1 METRVIASPFILT
14 SIRRN
19 QNDSWSVINEDC
31 QGRNRPTPSP
41 LASRRRAH
49 INTETWS
56 FKRNSTFLRKQD
68 GKAISIVLPF
78 RQNFMTL
85 LHFPETL
92 SRVILALLGS
102 VFQTNLS
109 DTRQIFKS
117 ARNRNND
124 QTENSVIYNII
135 HLGNPQT
142 SVCGKTPQRRKQ
154 EHGETLK

>member
-1 METRVIASPFILT
+1 MRIPKGGTPFLPLPKGEPKAST
-14 SIRRN
+14 YK
-19 QNDSWSVINEDC
+19 
-31 QGRNRPTPSP
+31 
-41 LASRRRAH
+41 
-49 INTETWS
+49 TETWRL
-56 FKRNSTFLRKQD
+56 KRKSTFLRKQD
-68 GKAISIVLPF
+68 RKSSFYCIAFQAKFYGIAAL
-78 RQNFMTL
+78 
-85 LHFPETL
+85 PETL

-102 VFQTNLS
+102 VFLTNLS
-109 DTRQIFKS
+109 DTKQVFKS

>member
-1 METRVIASPFILT
+1 MILHFDTPSFILT

-19 QNDSWSVINEDC
+19 QNDSCSVINEGC
-31 QGRNRPTPSP
+31 LGRNRPTPSL

-56 FKRNSTFLRKQD
+56 FKRKSTFLRKQD
-68 GKAISIVLPF
+68 GKAISTVLPF

-92 SRVILALLGS
+92 SLVILALLGS

-109 DTRQIFKS
+109 DTIQIFKS

-124 QTENSVIYNII
+124 KTENSVSYK
-135 HLGNPQT
+135 L
-142 SVCGKTPQRRKQ
+142 
-154 EHGETLK
+154 